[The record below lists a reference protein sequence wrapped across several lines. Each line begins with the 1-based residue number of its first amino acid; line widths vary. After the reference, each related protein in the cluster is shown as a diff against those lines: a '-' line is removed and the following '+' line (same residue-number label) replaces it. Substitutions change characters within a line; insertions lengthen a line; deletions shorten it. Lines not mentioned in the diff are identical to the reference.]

1 MNVSCSDSVYGVFC
15 APLEVVAPLELVA
28 SSEMTVAFTKILPVP

>member
-1 MNVSCSDSVYGVFC
+1 MSCSDSGYGVFC

-28 SSEMTVAFTKILPVP
+28 SSEMIVAFPKLLPVP